1 MSRLGVA
8 GAVLA
13 LLALSAC
20 GANPEREKRAKE
32 LAAAEKKVAEAKAHN
47 EDLEREKQLITTKL
61 EQEQAQLAEVQA
73 AYHGTLA
80 GAAYLTEEGGLS
92 MTWEMY
98 AAREGFL
105 LAEAV
110 RGKDE
115 KGVEGFA
122 AKVLAGER
130 PCAPS
135 EDAEGEGEG
144 EGGCSP
150 CSVAPFEDACTDV
163 EKNTSSS
170 PDWSC
175 AEVARTG
182 DGLPPA
188 AFCTSTL
195 EHPAP
200 GTGVDSPYAEQS
212 LPTALQ
218 VVRVAF
224 AHGGRLY
231 VSDYPKPEPVLYN
244 PPNVGPLVECK
255 ATTARNECVHQCEVT
270 YNRYEDPCA
279 CEPEDAHDD
288 HDHDGEGGEDESDEP
303 AEVRQAR
310 LAAAEAEAEAQAAR
324 ERAEAAQ
331 QEVAFQECLAACEPR
346 SEVEVDPPEDD
357 EEAEAP
363 VVPVSTTVKASLA
376 ASPAPGVF
384 VVSRV
389 VQALDAGGAVTDET
403 KSTLLLKHPGL
414 VALWQKKALPPSET
428 LGELESIG
436 ELDEVMSSGGKLS
449 LAPLPGMKEP
459 ALVGLRAGVVKAYA
473 FQKQQGPEPVVELE
487 RAAVCAAV
495 SAEPKRF
502 PEEYVKACAEPPKAI
517 PAEAAAGTPGAS
529 EVSADA
535 GPAAPT
541 DAGTAADA
549 GEVAP

>member
-1 MSRLGVA
+1 
-8 GAVLA
+8 LA

-32 LAAAEKKVAEAKAHN
+32 LAAAEKKLAEAKAHN
-47 EDLEREKQLITTKL
+47 EDLEREKQLIATKL
-61 EQEQAQLAEVQA
+61 GQEQARLAEVQA

-80 GAAYLTEEGGLS
+80 GAAYLAEEGSLS
-92 MTWEMY
+92 MSWEMY

-105 LAEAV
+105 FAEAV
-110 RGKDE
+110 RGKD
-115 KGVEGFA
+115 KKAVEGYA

-135 EDAEGEGEG
+135 DDDEGAGEDECGT
-144 EGGCSP
+144 
-150 CSVAPFEDACTDV
+150 CSVAPFEDACTEV
-163 EKNTSSS
+163 ETNTSSA

-175 AEVARTG
+175 DGVARTG
-182 DGLPPA
+182 DSLPPA

-231 VSDYPKPEPVLYN
+231 VSDYPKPEPTLYN
-244 PPNVGPLVECK
+244 PPNVDPLVECQ
-255 ATTARNECVHQCEVT
+255 ATTSRNECVHQCEVRF
-270 YNRYEDPCA
+270 NRYEDPCA
-279 CEPEDAHDD
+279 CESGDDEDD
-288 HDHDGEGGEDESDEP
+288 HDHHDEDDSGSNVPD
-303 AEVRQAR
+303 EVRQAR
-310 LAAAEAEAEAQAAR
+310 QAAAQAELEAEHARQRAEEAR
-324 ERAEAAQ
+324 E
-331 QEVAFQECLAACEPR
+331 EVAYQECLAACEPQ
-346 SEVEVDPPEDD
+346 SEVEVDAPEDD
-357 EEAEAP
+357 AEAEAEAP
-363 VVPVSTTVKASLA
+363 VVPVSTTVKASLEA
-376 ASPAPGVF
+376 APAPGVF

-389 VQALDAGGAVTDET
+389 VQALDAAGAVTDET
-403 KSTLLLKHPGL
+403 KRTLLLRHPGL

-428 LGELESIG
+428 LGELEPIG
-436 ELDEVMSSGGKLS
+436 ELDEVMSSGEKPS

-459 ALVGLRAGVVKAYA
+459 VLVGMRAGVPKAYA
-473 FQKQQGPEPVVELE
+473 FKKQGSPEPVVELD
-487 RAAVCAAV
+487 RAAICAAV

-502 PEEYVKACAEPPKAI
+502 PEAYAKACAEPPKAA
-517 PAEAAAGTPGAS
+517 PAEADAGTSGAT

-535 GPAAPT
+535 GPAAPP
-541 DAGTAADA
+541 DAGSAADA
-549 GEVAP
+549 GEVTP